1 MKENGFR
8 TFFPKNWSRQ
18 QVVDAIN
25 EAYDSKV
32 RQPGSK
38 NVFVGRTE
46 AGMLIK
52 LRLDADGKITTAF
65 PMMEEA

>member
-1 MKENGFR
+1 MKENGFS

-38 NVFVGRTE
+38 NVFVGRTA

-52 LRLDADGKITTAF
+52 LRLDAKEMITTAF
-65 PMMEEA
+65 PMTEEA

>member
-18 QVVDAIN
+18 QVIDAIN
-25 EAYDSKV
+25 DAYDRKV
-32 RQPGSK
+32 PQPGSK

-46 AGMLIK
+46 ARMLIK

>member
-1 MKENGFR
+1 MKENGFS